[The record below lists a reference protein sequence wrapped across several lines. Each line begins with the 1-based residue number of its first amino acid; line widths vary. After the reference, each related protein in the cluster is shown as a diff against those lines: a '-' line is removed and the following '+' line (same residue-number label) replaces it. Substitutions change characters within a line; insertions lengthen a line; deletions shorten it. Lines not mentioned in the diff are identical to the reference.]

1 MAFKWELRV
10 PIYRLCR
17 VSQEHPC
24 LVSLLHQLHT
34 SPVKISH
41 PQYLIK
47 IVSLSQVRC
56 NREPFSAHT
65 LSFRL
70 ISYPSF
76 FLSSR
81 TVSLQTPNL
90 SPVLLPSPDA
100 FPLFQT
106 SAPSTSQRYP
116 HTFTQDLITVSAYP
130 ECPLS
135 FVSHKVQF
143 SSFLLSNQGVSFSPL
158 RKINRKKLLSA

>member
-1 MAFKWELRV
+1 MAFKRELPV

-47 IVSLSQVRC
+47 IVSLSQVKC
-56 NREPFSAHT
+56 NGEPFSART
-65 LSFRL
+65 LCHSASFLIPVSFYPAAPFLCRPPICHPFSFPPQMHSPYFRPRL
-70 ISYPSF
+70 PPPPSDT
-76 FLSSR
+76 L
-81 TVSLQTPNL
+81 
-90 SPVLLPSPDA
+90 
-100 FPLFQT
+100 
-106 SAPSTSQRYP
+106 
-116 HTFTQDLITVSAYP
+116 TFTQDLITVSAYP